1 MGLDDT
7 TIVLRLLLAF
17 GLGATLGLE
26 RELRGHQAG
35 LRTHILVCLGSC
47 LFTLSSLF
55 VALPLVSDTTHE
67 ARADISRIA
76 SQIVVG
82 IGFLGGGAIIRHETR
97 IKGLTTAAN
106 LWLTASVG
114 LACGLG
120 FNRPPAPP
128 WRSRS
133 SRSWACASSRATSSA
148 CAGNTACRPRT
159 IPTTTSTP
167 EPGATGRQGRGP
179 GVGRARKGNWY
190 VSTRCRRIRVHAP
203 GAPSK
208 TSFHNTRS
216 SSVNNSEPRI
226 ASGPPSRH
234 SRS

>member
-1 MGLDDT
+1 MDDT
-7 TIVLRLLLAF
+7 KIVLRLLLAF
-17 GLGATLGLE
+17 GLGAALGLE

-120 FNRPPAPP
+120 FTLAASTTVVLALIALVGLRFVEGHIVRLRRKYRLPAEDDPHDDKHP
-128 WRSRS
+128 
-133 SRSWACASSRATSSA
+133 
-148 CAGNTACRPRT
+148 
-159 IPTTTSTP
+159 
-167 EPGATGRQGRGP
+167 
-179 GVGRARKGNWY
+179 
-190 VSTRCRRIRVHAP
+190 
-203 GAPSK
+203 
-208 TSFHNTRS
+208 
-216 SSVNNSEPRI
+216 
-226 ASGPPSRH
+226 
-234 SRS
+234 